1 MEICCESVSD
11 RGGNEDFS
19 PQGRKGPLS
28 LPGGAKL
35 AKTRAM
41 QSQWNDETAKA
52 TIQTHGAEGVNE
64 DIALRVYTTRLIG
77 REPLLVLHGGGN
89 TSVKTKATDDLGR
102 EHEVIAVKG
111 SGADMADM
119 EPWGLP
125 EVKLAPLR
133 EMRALEELS
142 DEAMVNMQR
151 LNLLDASAP
160 NPSVETLLH
169 AFLPHK
175 FVDHT
180 HAAAV
185 LSLVDQPDGEALAR
199 EVYDGRMGIVPYIAP
214 GFGLAKA
221 AAEVFDEKPDVEG
234 LILHKHGIF
243 TFGETAREA
252 YERMI
257 EMVSLAE
264 SRLRQGRP
272 VVFPKGDIASRLE
285 TAAEI
290 APILRGACAIRKEG
304 VEPIR
309 FVAELRT
316 GPEILDYVNG
326 AELTSYSQRGVVTP
340 DHIIRTKNKPLV
352 VPAPEAGKL
361 DDFAGAVKAAVAS
374 FIADYDV
381 YFERENA
388 AAGGTKTKLDAMPR
402 VVLVPGVGLF
412 GLGRTAKDASIAGDL
427 AENTV
432 KVVTDAE
439 GIGRYDPLPESDLFA
454 LEYWSLEQAKLKGQ
468 VAKPLTGQVALV
480 TGAGAIGA
488 ATARALAGDGA
499 AVALL
504 DIDGEAA
511 RKAAAAVKGLGMACD
526 VTKPDQVARAF
537 AAICDRFGGVDILV
551 SNAGAAWQ
559 GRIGEVSDETLRK
572 SFELNFFAHQ
582 TVAREAVRIML
593 KQDTGG
599 VLLFNISKQ
608 AVNPGQNF
616 GPYGLPKAATMLLMR
631 QYALDYGAD
640 GIRSN
645 GVNADR
651 VRSGLLTDEMIAAR
665 SKARGLSEADYMSG
679 NLLHAEVMADDV
691 GQAFLALAK
700 ARKTTGHV
708 ETVDGGN
715 IAAALR

>member
-1 MEICCESVSD
+1 M
-11 RGGNEDFS
+11 
-19 PQGRKGPLS
+19 K
-28 LPGGAKL
+28 
-35 AKTRAM
+35 
-41 QSQWNDETAKA
+41 SQWNDTIAREAVDAYSAK
-52 TIQTHGAEGVNE
+52 GVGE
-64 DIALRVYTTRLIG
+64 DVALRVYTTRLLG
-77 REPLLVLHGGGN
+77 RDPLLVLHGGGN
-89 TSVKTKATDDLGR
+89 TSVKTRATDDLAQ
-102 EHEVIAVKG
+102 EHEVICVKG
-111 SGADMADM
+111 SGADMADI

-125 EVKLAPLR
+125 AVKLGPLR
-133 EMRALEELS
+133 TLRALDALS
-142 DEAMVNMQR
+142 DQAMVNLQR

-185 LSLVDQPDGEALAR
+185 LAIVDQPDGEALAA
-199 EVYDGRMGIVPYIAP
+199 EIYNGRMGIVPYIAP
-214 GFGLAKA
+214 GFGLARA
-221 AAEVFDEKPDVEG
+221 AAEVFEGKPDVEG

-272 VVFPKGDIASRLE
+272 IVFPARKIEAAMGE
-285 TAAEI
+285 AAEI
-290 APILRGACAIRKEG
+290 APIIRGACAIRRDNA
-304 VEPIR
+304 EPIR
-309 FVAELRT
+309 FIAELRT
-316 GPEILDYVNG
+316 GPEILSYVNG
-326 AELTSYSQRGVVTP
+326 EELVSYSQRGVVTP

-352 VPAPEAGKL
+352 ALPPEAGKL
-361 DDFAGAVKAAVAS
+361 DAFAEDLRTRVAK
-374 FIADYDV
+374 FLAEYDA
-381 YFERENA
+381 YFARENE
-388 AAGGTKTKLDAMPR
+388 AAGNTKTRLDAMPR

-412 GLGRTAKDASIAGDL
+412 GLGRTAKDASIAADL

-432 KVVTDAE
+432 RVVTDAE
-439 GIGRYDPLPESDLFA
+439 AIGRYEPLPERDLFA
-454 LEYWSLEQAKLKGQ
+454 LEYWSLEQAKLKGA
-468 VAKPLTGQVALV
+468 VVKPLTGQVAVV

-488 ATARALAGDGA
+488 ATAKALAAEGA
-499 AVALL
+499 AVAVL
-504 DIDGEAA
+504 DLDGASAKKVAGEI
-511 RKAAAAVKGLGMACD
+511 KGLGIACD
-526 VTKPDQVARAF
+526 VTKPEQVRAAF
-537 AAICDRFGGVDILV
+537 ATVCERFGGVDILV

-559 GRIGEVSDETLRK
+559 GRIGEVSDEILRK

-582 TVAREAVRIML
+582 TVAREAVRILL
-593 KQDTGG
+593 KQGTGG
-599 VLLFNISKQ
+599 VLLFNLSKQ
-608 AVNPGQNF
+608 AVNPGTNF

-651 VRSGLLTDEMIAAR
+651 IRSGLLTDAMIAAR
-665 SKARGLSEADYMSG
+665 AKARGVSEAEYMAG
-679 NLLHAEVMADDV
+679 NLLQAEVLAEDV
-691 GQAFLALAK
+691 AQAFVALAK

>member
-1 MEICCESVSD
+1 M
-11 RGGNEDFS
+11 
-19 PQGRKGPLS
+19 K
-28 LPGGAKL
+28 
-35 AKTRAM
+35 
-41 QSQWNDETAKA
+41 SQWNDTAARETVDAYAAK
-52 TIQTHGAEGVNE
+52 GVGP
-64 DIALRVYTTRLIG
+64 DIALRVYTTRLLG
-77 REPLLVLHGGGN
+77 RDPLLVLHGGGN
-89 TSVKTKATDDLGR
+89 TSVKTRARDDLGE
-102 EHEVIAVKG
+102 EHDVIAVKG
-111 SGADMADM
+111 SGADMADI

-125 EVKLAPLR
+125 AVKLGPLR
-133 EMRALEELS
+133 QLRALEALS
-142 DEAMVNMQR
+142 DEAMVNVQR
-151 LNLLDASAP
+151 LNLLDSSAP

-221 AAEVFDEKPDVEG
+221 AAEVFERKSDVEG

-243 TFGETAREA
+243 TFGENAREA

-272 VVFPKGDIASRLE
+272 IVFPVRQLAGATAR
-285 TAAEI
+285 AAEI
-290 APILRGACAIRKEG
+290 APIIRGAAAIRKENA
-304 VEPIR
+304 EPTR
-309 FVAELRT
+309 FIAEFRT
-316 GPEILDYVNG
+316 APEILAYVNG
-326 AELTSYSQRGVVTP
+326 AELSAYSQRGVVTP
-340 DHIIRTKNKPLV
+340 DHIIRTKNRPLV
-352 VPAPEAGKL
+352 VPPPEEAKL
-361 DDFAGAVKAAVAS
+361 EAFADAVRAAVTKFA
-374 FIADYDV
+374 AGYDDY
-381 YFERENA
+381 FARENA
-388 AAGGTKTKLDAMPR
+388 SVGDTKTKLDPMPR

-412 GLGRTAKDASIAGDL
+412 GLGRTAKDAAIAADL

-439 GIGRYDPLPESDLFA
+439 AIGRYEPLPESDLFA
-454 LEYWSLEQAKLKGQ
+454 LEYWSLEQAKLKGA
-468 VAKPLTGQVALV
+468 VVKPLTGQIALV

-488 ATARALAGDGA
+488 ATAKALAADGA
-499 AVALL
+499 AVAVL
-504 DIDGEAA
+504 DIDGAA
-511 RKAAAAVKGLGMACD
+511 AQKAAASIKGLGLQCD
-526 VTKPDQVARAF
+526 VTKSDQVRGAF
-537 AAICDRFGGVDILV
+537 AAVCERFGGVDILV

-559 GRIGEVSDETLRK
+559 GRIGDVSDALLRQ

-582 TVAREAVRIML
+582 TVAQEAVRIML
-593 KQDTGG
+593 KQGTGG
-599 VLLFNISKQ
+599 ALLFNLSKQ
-608 AVNPGQNF
+608 AVNPGANF

-631 QYALDYGAD
+631 QYALDYGAE

-651 VRSGLLTDEMIAAR
+651 IRSGLLTDAMIRDRA
-665 SKARGLSEADYMSG
+665 KARGLSEADYMSG
-679 NLLHAEVMADDV
+679 NLLHAEVTADDV
-691 GQAFLALAK
+691 AQAFVALAK
-700 ARKTTGHV
+700 ARKTTGHI